1 MKNKMKKNKNKKN
14 TKPHNYDVKIKE
26 FNLHKSQT
34 DTRAHTIKHTHKTS

>member
-1 MKNKMKKNKNKKN
+1 MKNKNKNNKN

-34 DTRAHTIKHTHKTS
+34 DTRAHTIKHTQDMKKNI